1 MLKKPRGLDGHRFL
15 EIEFRP
21 KAAALSLKQ
30 RASGQEGEMAKERF
44 EDSLDKLEKIVSRLE
59 EGDIPLEE
67 SLKLF
72 EEGIR
77 LSRFC
82 NQKLDEAEKRV
93 EILLKG
99 KDGMIKASPFDP
111 STGSGQVPST
121 SSGQVPLTGSG
132 QRNCAKA
139 EEEEDY

>member
-1 MLKKPRGLDGHRFL
+1 
-15 EIEFRP
+15 
-21 KAAALSLKQ
+21 
-30 RASGQEGEMAKERF
+30 MAKERF
-44 EDSLDKLEKIVSRLE
+44 EDALEKLEKIVSRLE

-93 EILLKG
+93 EILLKDKNG
-99 KDGMIKASPFDP
+99 TLKPQLFDP
-111 STGSGQVPST
+111 LTNSGQMQSVN
-121 SSGQVPLTGSG
+121 SGD
-132 QRNCAKA
+132 AAA
-139 EEEEDY
+139 EEGEE

>member
-1 MLKKPRGLDGHRFL
+1 M
-15 EIEFRP
+15 P
-21 KAAALSLKQ
+21 KEK
-30 RASGQEGEMAKERF
+30 F
-44 EDSLDKLEKIVSRLE
+44 EDALGRLEKIVSKLE
-59 EGDIPLEE
+59 DGDIPLEE

-82 NQKLDEAEKRV
+82 NQKLDEAERKV

-99 KDGMIKASPFDP
+99 KDGTTKAFPFDP

-121 SSGQVPLTGSG
+121 NSGGVPSMNSGQGAELNEEG
-132 QRNCAKA
+132 
-139 EEEEDY
+139 EEE

>member
-1 MLKKPRGLDGHRFL
+1 M
-15 EIEFRP
+15 P
-21 KAAALSLKQ
+21 KEK
-30 RASGQEGEMAKERF
+30 F
-44 EDSLDKLEKIVSRLE
+44 EDALNKLEKIVSKLE

-82 NQKLDEAEKRV
+82 KQKLDEAEKKV

-99 KDGMIKASPFDP
+99 KDGMLKAYPFDP
-111 STGSGQVPST
+111 SMNSGPVSTMNSGQAQDSEPDS
-121 SSGQVPLTGSG
+121 
-132 QRNCAKA
+132 
-139 EEEEDY
+139 EDE

>member
-1 MLKKPRGLDGHRFL
+1 M
-15 EIEFRP
+15 P
-21 KAAALSLKQ
+21 KEK
-30 RASGQEGEMAKERF
+30 F
-44 EDSLDKLEKIVSRLE
+44 EDALNKLERTVSKLE

-82 NQKLDEAEKRV
+82 NQKLDEAEKKV

-99 KDGMIKASPFDP
+99 KNGMMKAHPFDP
-111 STGSGQVPST
+111 SANSGQA
-121 SSGQVPLTGSG
+121 SSINSKETLLAGSD
-132 QRNCAKA
+132 
-139 EEEEDY
+139 EEEEE

>member
-1 MLKKPRGLDGHRFL
+1 M
-15 EIEFRP
+15 P
-21 KAAALSLKQ
+21 KEK
-30 RASGQEGEMAKERF
+30 F
-44 EDSLDKLEKIVSRLE
+44 EDALNKLEKIVSKLE

-82 NQKLDEAEKRV
+82 NQRLDEAEKKV

-99 KDGMIKASPFDP
+99 KNGILKPHPFEP
-111 STGSGQVPST
+111 SINSGQT
-121 SSGQVPLTGSG
+121 PLAG
-132 QRNCAKA
+132 
-139 EEEEDY
+139 EEEKEEE

>member
-1 MLKKPRGLDGHRFL
+1 MT
-15 EIEFRP
+15 
-21 KAAALSLKQ
+21 
-30 RASGQEGEMAKERF
+30 KERF
-44 EDSLDKLEKIVSRLE
+44 EDALNKLEKIVSKLE

-93 EILLKG
+93 EILLKSKEG
-99 KDGMIKASPFDP
+99 DLRPHPFDP
-111 STGSGQVPST
+111 SINSGQAPSASSGQDPSMNSGQVPT
-121 SSGQVPLTGSG
+121 GNSGKPLSD
-132 QRNCAKA
+132 
-139 EEEEDY
+139 EEE

>member
-1 MLKKPRGLDGHRFL
+1 MP
-15 EIEFRP
+15 
-21 KAAALSLKQ
+21 
-30 RASGQEGEMAKERF
+30 KERF
-44 EDSLDKLEKIVSRLE
+44 EDALNKLEKIVSKLE

-82 NQKLDEAEKRV
+82 NQKLDEAERKV

-99 KDGMIKASPFDP
+99 KNGVLKPQPFNP
-111 STGSGQVPST
+111 SVNSGQAPSVD
-121 SSGQVPLTGSG
+121 SGGVVS
-132 QRNCAKA
+132 
-139 EEEEDY
+139 EEGEE